1 VRRVG
6 GTSVG
11 KDALGMLGNGVA
23 REWPAWRLSLVP
35 VVQEGRGVRALASLQ
50 RRRPSVGRPG
60 TVTEGPTGALVIAGT
75 SEVVLANK
83 NLCTDPIGGS
93 A

>member
-60 TVTEGPTGALVIAGT
+60 TVT
-75 SEVVLANK
+75 
-83 NLCTDPIGGS
+83 
-93 A
+93 